1 MNKLLRVRYAIIVQ
15 SEDQWKIWVQSVSA
29 ECDQAKTKAILRF
42 VTAVAAHLY
51 LLIKKCIEFMT
62 LWNNFA
68 ILSIH

>member
-15 SEDQWKIWVQSVSA
+15 SEDRRSVENLSAVSA

-51 LLIKKCIEFMT
+51 LLIKKCIEYMT
-62 LWNNFA
+62 L
-68 ILSIH
+68 